1 MSTDKYA
8 NINKYEIYGGSLK
21 IATSNIEIKSAD
33 ASNGDIFRV
42 ATLPIIATIVKVEI
56 GTTALT
62 SATDNDLG
70 FYKVNGGD
78 VVDVDILA
86 DGQSLAT
93 ASKSIEGLKD
103 VSVANMNKT
112 IKDLYKAVNSTGTA
126 LNNEKY
132 VDVALTI
139 NTAPTANGNI
149 SVKIYYI

>member
-93 ASKSIEGLKD
+93 ASKSIDGLKD